1 MLLLL
6 PGPTAAAAGECW
18 PPCSGAETS
27 LVDGL
32 KAAGAD
38 ASFTARTSIAAANGI
53 MDYRGT
59 AEQNQRLLELLK
71 KGRLLREA
79 ATPAVANASRVS
91 FISQGYKTCKA
102 TAAAMAVN
110 LLLGSDERTTAEM
123 GGNCCRSIEGERFSG
138 YDGKTYVGQYRT
150 DGYEGSEKELLAAMD
165 ASLATGVPMVIP
177 VHSTRSWGTRHH
189 WVLLLGR
196 DGADY
201 RIADPACQ
209 WEGSVADCA
218 TTLSERHYALGLA
231 DYDRLH
237 YGWITFVP

>member
-6 PGPTAAAAGECW
+6 PGPTAAAAGEYW
-18 PPCSGAETS
+18 PPCSGTETS

-38 ASFTARTSIAAANGI
+38 ASFAARISIAAANGI

-59 AEQNQRLLELLK
+59 AEQNMLLLK
-71 KGRLLREA
+71 LLKDGALRREA
-79 ATPAVANASRVS
+79 ASPIAANAARVS

-110 LLLGSDERTTAEM
+110 LLLGNDDQSTAGM
-123 GGNCCRSIEGERFSG
+123 GGSCCRSIEGECFTG
-138 YDGKTYVGQYRT
+138 FDGKTYVGQYRT
-150 DGYEGSEKELLAAMD
+150 DGYVGSEKELLTVMD
-165 ASLATGVPMVIP
+165 AALAAGVPMVIP
-177 VHSTRSWGTRHH
+177 VHSTRSWGTKHH
-189 WVLLLGR
+189 WVLLLGQ

-201 RIADPACQ
+201 RIADPACR
-209 WEGSVADCA
+209 WEGSVAYCA